1 MASLTDSTIKQY
13 TAPLKRWWNFCNNL
27 DRDPYNGNTE
37 LILTFLTEWFNEGAS
52 YGTLNSARSAI
63 SLISLKPLTE
73 NATISR
79 FFKGIYKLRPSL
91 PRYSTTWNSEIILKE
106 AAKFEPIESLS
117 LRDITEK
124 LIILLAMGT
133 GHRVQSLSLISI
145 DHIKIEQSG
154 IEIKIVDLIKTSRPG
169 AAQPNFFI
177 PFFNNNPKICLSRTI
192 SRYLEVTKELRNKYK
207 RLILNINKPHKPAS
221 TQTICRWLKN
231 ILKRCNL
238 EKYSAHST
246 RHAATSEAFKKGLD
260 LGIIKSTAGWSNE
273 SKVFARF
280 YNRPILADRGSFAT
294 TILDRSLD

>member
-1 MASLTDSTIKQY
+1 MMASLTDSTIKQY
-13 TAPLKRWWNFCNNL
+13 TSPLKRWWNFCNNL

-37 LILTFLTEWFNEGAS
+37 SILEFLTEWFNEG
-52 YGTLNSARSAI
+52 T
-63 SLISLKPLTE
+63 LKPLTE

-91 PRYSTTWNSEIILKE
+91 ARYTTTWNSEIIVKE

-133 GHRVQSLSLISI
+133 AHKVQSLSLISI

-154 IEIKIVDLIKTSRPG
+154 IEIKIVGLIKTSRPG

-177 PFFNNNPKICLSRTI
+177 PFFNNNPTICLSRTI
-192 SRYLEVTKELRNKYK
+192 SSYLQVMKGLRNKYK
-207 RLILNINKPHKPAS
+207 RLILNINKLHKPAS

-238 EKYSAHST
+238 EKFSAHST
-246 RHAATSEAFKKGLD
+246 RYAATSEAFKKGLE
-260 LGIIKSTAGWSNE
+260 LNIIKSTAGWSNE

-280 YNRPILADRGSFAT
+280 YNRPIVADRGSFAT
-294 TILDRSLD
+294 TILERSLD